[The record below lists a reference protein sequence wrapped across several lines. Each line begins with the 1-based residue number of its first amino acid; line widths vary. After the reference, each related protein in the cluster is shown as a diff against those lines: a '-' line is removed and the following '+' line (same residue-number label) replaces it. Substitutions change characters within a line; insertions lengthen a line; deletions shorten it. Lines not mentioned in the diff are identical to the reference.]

1 MYFEGFDG
9 MYDYLEEFSPEFAS
23 YFMKPSEIVNIATDE
38 GVEALASKVGD
49 KLESLFGSI
58 SVNLEGSD
66 LGDAL
71 SVGKIFHGFLENM
84 IVTDVKR
91 GNLQFTKPNK
101 YTDTAFGHEED
112 DDPAQ
117 REEHPEFQKNKEE
130 KEAFNEEYKH
140 LMDELDADQA
150 FRRSR
155 RMWGKL
161 GKPKDADEQ
170 HRRRRARDEL

>member
-1 MYFEGFDG
+1 MYFEGLDG

-91 GNLQFTKPNK
+91 GNL
-101 YTDTAFGHEED
+101 
-112 DDPAQ
+112 
-117 REEHPEFQKNKEE
+117 
-130 KEAFNEEYKH
+130 
-140 LMDELDADQA
+140 
-150 FRRSR
+150 
-155 RMWGKL
+155 
-161 GKPKDADEQ
+161 
-170 HRRRRARDEL
+170 